1 MDLGC
6 VECERACN
14 PMHVSNLAWH
24 LQLLAANVV
33 NPIHI
38 DVTKEEVN
46 GLDHIVEELVRA
58 LDWG

>member
-1 MDLGC
+1 
-6 VECERACN
+6 
-14 PMHVSNLAWH
+14 MHVSNLAWH

-38 DVTKEEVN
+38 DVTMEEVN